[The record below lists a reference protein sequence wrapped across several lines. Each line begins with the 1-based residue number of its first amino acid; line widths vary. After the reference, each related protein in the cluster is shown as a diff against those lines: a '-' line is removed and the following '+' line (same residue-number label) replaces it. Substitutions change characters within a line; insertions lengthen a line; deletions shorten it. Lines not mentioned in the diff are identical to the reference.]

1 MKTAETQG
9 RVRNWSADSG
19 CDVDLHLYLKEQEQE
34 DDVSSQ
40 MLEEN
45 LSLWTS
51 MLESLLRQKLDKVR
65 EDLKLTFRGK

>member
-19 CDVDLHLYLKEQEQE
+19 CDVDLHLYLKEQE
-34 DDVSSQ
+34 DDISSQ